1 MDMHNF
7 SDLKQRIK
15 ELREELDR
23 CKAALSELN
32 SYQVV
37 VENQPELICR
47 WLPDTTLLFV
57 NKAYAEFFALSRSE
71 LTGCKWMDFLP
82 EDEKILARQWIQE
95 LHVQQP
101 DYCYEYE
108 HSFLNN
114 DDQKRWLSWMN
125 KAFFDEH
132 GALSYVLSV
141 GRDIAEYK
149 KAEAGLHQALQ
160 SARATE
166 NQLKA
171 ILEASRTILTID
183 DFSAAARKIFDNA
196 SGLIGSTAGYVA
208 LLSSDGQENE
218 LLFLESGGR
227 PCEVNPELPM
237 PIRGLRA
244 ESYRSNA
251 VVYDNDFMHSPWIQ
265 YMPRGHVRLD
275 NIMFAP
281 LVIDEKTVGIIG
293 LANKPGG
300 FDSQDAELARAF
312 GDLAAL
318 SLRNARTLEELQR
331 LSMTDT
337 LTGCFNRR
345 KFLECLDYE
354 CKRIERLQASLT
366 LIMLDIDNFKSI
378 NDAYGHETGDL
389 VLQSLAAIVSA
400 HLRDVDILCRWG
412 GEEFLI
418 LAPDTDA
425 QNAQIMVERIKK
437 TVAEHIFSQDLKIT
451 VSFGLV
457 QYRKG
462 ESLDEL
468 INRADQCMYL
478 AKKRG
483 RNRVETC

>member
-1 MDMHNF
+1 M
-7 SDLKQRIK
+7 
-15 ELREELDR
+15 
-23 CKAALSELN
+23 
-32 SYQVV
+32 
-37 VENQPELICR
+37 
-47 WLPDTTLLFV
+47 
-57 NKAYAEFFALSRSE
+57 
-71 LTGCKWMDFLP
+71 
-82 EDEKILARQWIQE
+82 
-95 LHVQQP
+95 
-101 DYCYEYE
+101 
-108 HSFLNN
+108 
-114 DDQKRWLSWMN
+114 
-125 KAFFDEH
+125 
-132 GALSYVLSV
+132 
-141 GRDIAEYK
+141 
-149 KAEAGLHQALQ
+149 
-160 SARATE
+160 
-166 NQLKA
+166 
-171 ILEASRTILTID
+171 D

-227 PCEVNPELPM
+227 PCKVNPELPM

-251 VVYDNDFMHSPWIQ
+251 VVYENNFMHSRWIQ
-265 YMPRGHVRLD
+265 YMPQGHVRLD

-281 LVIDEKTVGIIG
+281 LVVDEKTVGIIG

-300 FDSQDAELARAF
+300 FDNQDAELARAF

-331 LSMTDT
+331 LSRTDT

-354 CKRIERLQASLT
+354 CKQVERLHNSMT
-366 LIMLDIDNFKSI
+366 LIMFDIDHFKRI
-378 NDAYGHETGDL
+378 NDTYGHEAGDL

-400 HLRDVDILCRWG
+400 QLREVDILCRWG

-425 QNAQIMVERIKK
+425 QNAQVMVERIRK
-437 TVAEHIFSQDLKIT
+437 TVAEHVFSQDVEIT

-457 QYRKG
+457 QYKKG
-462 ESLDEL
+462 EESLDDL

-478 AKKRG
+478 AKEKG
-483 RNRVETC
+483 RNRVEMC

>member
-1 MDMHNF
+1 MKKQNF
-7 SDLKQRIK
+7 SDLEQTIK
-15 ELREELDR
+15 ELQEELAR
-23 CKAALSELN
+23 CKVVLSELN
-32 SYQVV
+32 SYQEA

-82 EDEKILARQWIQE
+82 EEEKIKARQWIQE
-95 LHVQQP
+95 LNVKQP
-101 DYCYEYE
+101 DYCYEYYT
-108 HSFLNN
+108 LNN
-114 DDQKRWLSWMN
+114 EDQKLWLSWIN

-132 GALSYVLSV
+132 GNLNYVLSV
-141 GRDIAEYK
+141 GRDITERK

-166 NQLKA
+166 SQLRA

-227 PCEVNPELPM
+227 PCKVNPELPM

-251 VVYDNDFMHSPWIQ
+251 VVYENDFMHSRWIQ
-265 YMPRGHVRLD
+265 YMPQGHVRLD

-300 FDSQDAELARAF
+300 FDSQDAELAMAF

-331 LSMTDT
+331 LSRTDA

-354 CKRIERLQASLT
+354 CKRIERLQTSLT
-366 LIMLDIDNFKSI
+366 LIMFDIDNFKHI
-378 NDAYGHETGDL
+378 NDTYGHEAGDL

-400 HLRDVDILCRWG
+400 HIREVDILCRWG

-425 QNAQIMVERIKK
+425 QNAQVMVERIRK
-437 TVAEHIFSQDLKIT
+437 TVAEHVFSQDFEIT

-457 QYRKG
+457 QYKKG
-462 ESLDEL
+462 EESLDDL

-478 AKKRG
+478 AKEKG
-483 RNRVETC
+483 RNRVEMC